1 MTNILPDD
9 IIINVVQG
17 KPNPAREKA
26 ASTGMHKTP
35 CTTVQVKGG
44 GKMDANAIIQLV
56 SNVGFPIA
64 CTIAMFMLFYKE
76 REAHSEESKKF
87 VEAID
92 NNTRIM
98 EEVKKIVQ
106 TLSK

>member
-1 MTNILPDD
+1 MTDILPVD
-9 IIINVVQG
+9 IIIIVVRGSRIQ
-17 KPNPAREKA
+17 PV
-26 ASTGMHKTP
+26 TGWLVWGRTRPPYHNTSER
-35 CTTVQVKGG
+35 G

-64 CTIAMFMLFYKE
+64 CTVAMFLLFYKE

-98 EEVKKIVQ
+98 EEVKNIVQ

>member
-1 MTNILPDD
+1 MTNILPGD
-9 IIINVVQG
+9 IIINVVRRSRIQ
-17 KPNPAREKA
+17 PM
-26 ASTGMHKTP
+26 TGWLVRGRTRPPYHNTSER
-35 CTTVQVKGG
+35 GG

-64 CTIAMFMLFYKE
+64 CTVAMFMLFYKE

-98 EEVKKIVQ
+98 EEVKNIVQ
-106 TLSK
+106 TISK

>member
-1 MTNILPDD
+1 
-9 IIINVVQG
+9 
-17 KPNPAREKA
+17 
-26 ASTGMHKTP
+26 
-35 CTTVQVKGG
+35 
-44 GKMDANAIIQLV
+44 MDANAIIQLV

-64 CTIAMFMLFYKE
+64 CTAVMFMLFYKE

-98 EEVKKIVQ
+98 EEVKNIVQ
-106 TLSK
+106 ALSK

>member
-1 MTNILPDD
+1 
-9 IIINVVQG
+9 
-17 KPNPAREKA
+17 
-26 ASTGMHKTP
+26 
-35 CTTVQVKGG
+35 
-44 GKMDANAIIQLV
+44 MDWNTITQLI

-64 CTIAMFMLFYKE
+64 CTIAMFLLFYKE

-87 VEAID
+87 VEAIN

-98 EEVKKIVQ
+98 EEVKTLVQ

>member
-1 MTNILPDD
+1 MTGWLVRGRTRPPYHNTSE
-9 IIINVVQG
+9 
-17 KPNPAREKA
+17 R
-26 ASTGMHKTP
+26 
-35 CTTVQVKGG
+35 GG

-64 CTIAMFMLFYKE
+64 CTVAMFMLFYKE

-98 EEVKKIVQ
+98 EEVKNIVQ
-106 TLSK
+106 TISK

>member
-1 MTNILPDD
+1 
-9 IIINVVQG
+9 
-17 KPNPAREKA
+17 
-26 ASTGMHKTP
+26 
-35 CTTVQVKGG
+35 
-44 GKMDANAIIQLV
+44 MDANAIIQLV

-64 CTIAMFMLFYKE
+64 CTVAMFFLFYNE

-98 EEVKKIVQ
+98 EEVKNIVQ